1 MSDFVPRF
9 GDVADVGHVEL
20 FTPKPDESLAFFKS
34 VAGLHETGRA
44 GDSVYLR
51 AWGDYESHTLKLTAN
66 RTSASA
72 TSDCACATKSTLR
85 FVARLEANG
94 APGRWAEDIAHGP
107 AYRSG
112 TPAVAARLVAIQEE
126 RLPDG
131 AAAMARDRHVVRLV
145 RRDSRSA
152 RAGTWFPSGLEAR
165 AHDFRHYARSR

>member
-94 APGRWAEDIAHGP
+94 APGALGRGHRFTAPRIGP
-107 AYRSG
+107 AR
-112 TPAVAARLVAIQEE
+112 P
-126 RLPDG
+126 RLPPG
-131 AAAMARDRHVVRLV
+131 
-145 RRDSRSA
+145 S
-152 RAGTWFPSGLEAR
+152 
-165 AHDFRHYARSR
+165 